1 MFSFNHQN
9 LFGHEN
15 KNREKWELLLYC
27 TFLFGV
33 PFFATQQ
40 LIVGTIV
47 NALLIKASINHQAK
61 KVIFLCALPSISVLL
76 SGFIFGS
83 LTPQVLWMLPFIW
96 LGNFVIVL
104 ATRKLFVEK
113 KRNFFASTLAGAT
126 AKTALLFTA
135 AFALLQFSLVPA
147 AFLLAFGIMQF
158 ITAESG
164 AVIVWIHKGLKVKYA
179 EERK

>member
-1 MFSFNHQN
+1 MFLSKHQN

-33 PFFATQQ
+33 PFFFTQQ

-47 NALLIKASINHQAK
+47 NALLIKASIDYKLK
-61 KVIFLCALPSISVLL
+61 KVIFLCLLPSISVLAGGL
-76 SGFIFGS
+76 IFGS
-83 LTPQVLWMLPFIW
+83 LTPQLLWMLPFIW

-104 ATRKLFVEK
+104 ATRKLFVER

-126 AKTALLFTA
+126 AKTPILFTA
-135 AFALLQFSLVPA
+135 AFALLQFSLVPTV
-147 AFLLAFGIMQF
+147 FLLAFGVMQF
-158 ITAESG
+158 ATAESG
-164 AVIVWIHKGLKVKYA
+164 AVIVWSHKSLKLKYVG
-179 EERK
+179 EGK